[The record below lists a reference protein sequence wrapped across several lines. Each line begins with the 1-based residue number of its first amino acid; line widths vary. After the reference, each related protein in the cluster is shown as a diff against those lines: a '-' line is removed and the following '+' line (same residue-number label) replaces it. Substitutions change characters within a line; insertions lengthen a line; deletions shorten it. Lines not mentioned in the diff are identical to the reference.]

1 MNIIDNEKTDK
12 QELKDYQNTVKIL
25 SRLFKKYNPQFSR
38 MAKGCVFDAKMYFI
52 TNDNEVY
59 RYNIEIK
66 SRKQNME
73 EYDTLP
79 LTVQKYCNIIESCKL
94 GEKPIY
100 ISIVNDEEYYI
111 FDLSKLNM
119 NNVTIKNWLI
129 NDIEYSDN
137 PRKKKIP
144 TMFIP
149 ITESVN
155 NGLI

>member
-1 MNIIDNEKTDK
+1 MNIINDEKADL
-12 QELKDYQNTVKIL
+12 QELKDYQMTVAIL
-25 SRLFKKYNPQFSR
+25 SKLFKKYNPQFSR

-52 TNDNEVY
+52 DNNNEVY

-79 LTVQKYCNIIESCKL
+79 LTVAKYCNVKESCKL

-100 ISIVNDEEYYI
+100 ISLVNGEEYYI
-111 FDLSKLNM
+111 FDLDKLDM
-119 NNVTIKNWLI
+119 NNVTIKNWYI
-129 NDIEYSDN
+129 NDIEYSNN
-137 PRKKKIP
+137 PTKKKIP

-149 ITESVN
+149 VTESVN

>member
-1 MNIIDNEKTDK
+1 MNIIDNEKTDI
-12 QELKDYQNTVKIL
+12 QELKDYQMTVKIL
-25 SRLFKKYNPQFSR
+25 SKLFKAYEPNFSM
-38 MAKGCVFDAKMYFI
+38 MAKGCVFDAKMYF
-52 TNDNEVY
+52 TDDKNELY
-59 RYNIEIK
+59 RYHIEIK
-66 SRKQNME
+66 SRRQNME

-111 FDLSKLNM
+111 FDLSRIDM
-119 NNVTIKNWLI
+119 NKVMIKNWYI
-129 NDIEYSDN
+129 NDIEYSDY
-137 PRKKKIP
+137 PTKKKIP

>member
-1 MNIIDNEKTDK
+1 MNTINDQKADE

-79 LTVQKYCNIIESCKL
+79 LTVQKYCNVKEACKL
-94 GEKPIY
+94 GEKAIY
-100 ISIVNDEEYYI
+100 LSIVNEEEYYI
-111 FDLSKLNM
+111 FDIDKLDM
-119 NNVTIKNWLI
+119 NKVKIKNWYI
-129 NDIEYSDN
+129 NDIEYSDS
-137 PRKKKIP
+137 PTKKKIP
-144 TMFIP
+144 TLFIP
-149 ITESVN
+149 VTEAVN

>member
-1 MNIIDNEKTDK
+1 MNIIDNEKTNV
-12 QELKDYQNTVKIL
+12 QELKDYQNAVKIL
-25 SRLFKKYNPQFSR
+25 SRIFKKYNPQFSR
-38 MAKGCVFDAKMYFI
+38 MAKGCVFDCKMYFI
-52 TNDNEVY
+52 DSNNEVY
-59 RYNIEIK
+59 GYNIEIK
-66 SRKQNME
+66 SRRQNME

-111 FDLSKLNM
+111 FDISRIDM
-119 NNVTIKNWLI
+119 NKVIIKNWYI

-137 PRKKKIP
+137 PTKKKIP

>member
-1 MNIIDNEKTDK
+1 MNIIDNEKTDI
-12 QELKDYQNTVKIL
+12 QELKDYQMTVKIL
-25 SRLFKKYNPQFSR
+25 SRIFKKYNPQFTM
-38 MAKGCVFDAKMYFI
+38 MAKGCVFDAKMYF
-52 TNDNEVY
+52 TDNNNEVY

-66 SRKQNME
+66 SRRQNIE

-79 LTVQKYCNIIESCKL
+79 LTVAKYCNIKESCKL

-100 ISIVNDEEYYI
+100 ISLVNEEEYYI

-137 PRKKKIP
+137 PVKKKIP
-144 TMFIP
+144 TLFIP
-149 ITESVN
+149 VTEAVN

>member
-25 SRLFKKYNPQFSR
+25 SQLFKKYNPQFSR

-111 FDLSKLNM
+111 FDLSRIDM
-119 NNVTIKNWLI
+119 NKVTIKNWYI

-137 PRKKKIP
+137 PVKKKIP

-149 ITESVN
+149 VTEAVN

>member
-25 SRLFKKYNPQFSR
+25 SRLFKKYNPQFSM

-59 RYNIEIK
+59 RYHIEIK
-66 SRKQNME
+66 SRRQNME

-100 ISIVNDEEYYI
+100 ISIVNDDEYYI
-111 FDLSKLNM
+111 FDLDKLNM
-119 NNVTIKNWLI
+119 NKVIIKNWYI

-137 PRKKKIP
+137 PTKKKIP
-144 TMFIP
+144 TLFIP
-149 ITESVN
+149 VTEAVN

>member
-79 LTVQKYCNIIESCKL
+79 LTVQKYCNVKEACKL
-94 GEKPIY
+94 GEKAIY
-100 ISIVNDEEYYI
+100 LSIVNEEEYYI
-111 FDLSKLNM
+111 FDIDKLDM
-119 NNVTIKNWLI
+119 NKVKIKNWYI
-129 NDIEYSDN
+129 NDIEYSDS
-137 PRKKKIP
+137 PTKKKIP

-149 ITESVN
+149 VTEAVN

>member
-1 MNIIDNEKTDK
+1 MNIIDNEKTDL

-25 SRLFKKYNPQFSR
+25 SRIFKKYNPQFSQ
-38 MAKGCVFDAKMYFI
+38 MAKGCVFDCKMYF
-52 TNDNEVY
+52 TDNNNELY
-59 RYNIEIK
+59 RYHIEIK
-66 SRKQNME
+66 SRRQNME

-111 FDLSKLNM
+111 FDISRIDM
-119 NNVTIKNWLI
+119 NKVIIKNWYI

-137 PRKKKIP
+137 PVKKKIP

-155 NGLI
+155 DGLL

>member
-1 MNIIDNEKTDK
+1 MNTINDK
-12 QELKDYQNTVKIL
+12 KADEQELKDYQMTVKIL
-25 SRLFKKYNPQFSR
+25 SRLFKAYQPNFSM

-73 EYDTLP
+73 DYDTLP
-79 LTVQKYCNIIESCKL
+79 LTVAKYCNVKESCKL

-100 ISIVNDEEYYI
+100 ISLVNGEEYYI
-111 FDLSKLNM
+111 FDLDKLDM
-119 NNVTIKNWLI
+119 NKVRIKNWLI

-137 PRKKKIP
+137 PSKKKIP

-149 ITESVN
+149 ITQCVN

>member
-1 MNIIDNEKTDK
+1 MNIIDNEKTDI
-12 QELKDYQNTVKIL
+12 QELRDYQMTVKIL
-25 SRLFKKYNPQFSR
+25 SRLFKAYEPQFS
-38 MAKGCVFDAKMYFI
+38 MMS
-52 TNDNEVY
+52 
-59 RYNIEIK
+59 IK
-66 SRKQNME
+66 SRRQNME

-111 FDLSKLNM
+111 FDLSRIDM
-119 NNVTIKNWLI
+119 NKVIIKNWYI

-137 PRKKKIP
+137 PTKKKIP

>member
-79 LTVQKYCNIIESCKL
+79 LTVQKYCNVKEACKL
-94 GEKPIY
+94 GEKAIY
-100 ISIVNDEEYYI
+100 LSIVNEEEYYI
-111 FDLSKLNM
+111 FDIDKLDM
-119 NNVTIKNWLI
+119 NKVKIKNWYI
-129 NDIEYSDN
+129 NDIEYSDS
-137 PRKKKIP
+137 PTKKKIP
-144 TMFIP
+144 TLFIP
-149 ITESVN
+149 VTEAVN

>member
-1 MNIIDNEKTDK
+1 MNIIDNEKTDI
-12 QELKDYQNTVKIL
+12 QELKDYQMTVKIL

-73 EYDTLP
+73 EYYTLP
-79 LTVQKYCNIIESCKL
+79 LTVQKYCNVKEACKL
-94 GEKPIY
+94 GEKAIY
-100 ISIVNDEEYYI
+100 LSIVNDEEYYI
-111 FDLSKLNM
+111 FDLSMIDM
-119 NNVTIKNWLI
+119 NKVTIKNWYI

-137 PRKKKIP
+137 PVKKKIP

-149 ITESVN
+149 VTEAVN

>member
-25 SRLFKKYNPQFSR
+25 SRLFKKYNPQFTM

-79 LTVQKYCNIIESCKL
+79 LTVQKYCNIIESCTL

-137 PRKKKIP
+137 PVKKKIP
-144 TMFIP
+144 TLFIP
-149 ITESVN
+149 ITQCVN

>member
-1 MNIIDNEKTDK
+1 MNIIDNEKTDI
-12 QELKDYQNTVKIL
+12 QELKDYQMTVAIL
-25 SRLFKKYNPQFSR
+25 SRIFKKYNPQFTM
-38 MAKGCVFDAKMYFI
+38 MAKGCVFDAKMYF
-52 TNDNEVY
+52 TDNNNEVY

-66 SRKQNME
+66 SRRQNIE

-79 LTVQKYCNIIESCKL
+79 LTVAKYCNIKESCKL

-100 ISIVNDEEYYI
+100 ISLVNEEEYYI

-137 PRKKKIP
+137 PAKKKIP

>member
-1 MNIIDNEKTDK
+1 MNIIDNEKTDI
-12 QELKDYQNTVKIL
+12 QELKDFQMTVKIL
-25 SRLFKKYNPQFSR
+25 SRLFKKYNPQFSQ
-38 MAKGCVFDAKMYFI
+38 MAKGCVYDAKMYF
-52 TNDNEVY
+52 TDYKNELY
-59 RYNIEIK
+59 RYHIEIK
-66 SRKQNME
+66 SRRQNME

-100 ISIVNDEEYYI
+100 ISLVNDEEYYI
-111 FDLSKLNM
+111 FDLSRIDM
-119 NNVTIKNWLI
+119 NKVIIKNWYI

-137 PRKKKIP
+137 PTKKKIP

>member
-66 SRKQNME
+66 SRRQNME

-111 FDLSKLNM
+111 FDLSRIDM
-119 NNVTIKNWLI
+119 NKVIIKNWYI

-137 PRKKKIP
+137 PTKKKIP

-149 ITESVN
+149 VTEAVN

>member
-1 MNIIDNEKTDK
+1 MNTINDK
-12 QELKDYQNTVKIL
+12 KADEQELKDYQMTVKIL
-25 SRLFKKYNPQFSR
+25 SRIFKKYNPKFTQ

-73 EYDTLP
+73 DYDTLP
-79 LTVQKYCNIIESCKL
+79 LTVQKYCNVKESCKL

-100 ISIVNDEEYYI
+100 LSIVNEEEYYI
-111 FDLSKLNM
+111 FDLSKLDM
-119 NNVTIKNWLI
+119 NKVKIKNWLI
-129 NDIEYSDN
+129 NDIEYSAN
-137 PRKKKIP
+137 PVKKKIP

-149 ITESVN
+149 VTESVN

>member
-1 MNIIDNEKTDK
+1 MNTINDQKADE
-12 QELKDYQNTVKIL
+12 QELKDYQMTVAIL
-25 SRLFKKYNPQFSR
+25 SKLFKKYNPQFSR

-52 TNDNEVY
+52 DNNNEVY

-79 LTVQKYCNIIESCKL
+79 LTVAKYCNVKESCKL

-100 ISIVNDEEYYI
+100 ISLVNGEEYYI
-111 FDLSKLNM
+111 FDLDKLDM
-119 NNVTIKNWLI
+119 NNVTIKNWYI
-129 NDIEYSDN
+129 NDIEYSNN
-137 PRKKKIP
+137 PTKKKIP

-149 ITESVN
+149 VTESVN

>member
-1 MNIIDNEKTDK
+1 MNTINDEKADL
-12 QELKDYQNTVKIL
+12 QELKDYQMTVAIL
-25 SRLFKKYNPQFSR
+25 SKLFKKYNPQFSR

-52 TNDNEVY
+52 DNNNEVY

-79 LTVQKYCNIIESCKL
+79 LTVAKYCNVKESCKL

-100 ISIVNDEEYYI
+100 ISLVNGEEYYI
-111 FDLSKLNM
+111 FDLDKLDM
-119 NNVTIKNWLI
+119 NKVKIKNWYI
-129 NDIEYSDN
+129 NDIEYSNN
-137 PRKKKIP
+137 PTKKKIP

-149 ITESVN
+149 VTESVN
-155 NGLI
+155 NG

>member
-1 MNIIDNEKTDK
+1 MNTINDQKTDK

-52 TNDNEVY
+52 ANDNEVY

-79 LTVQKYCNIIESCKL
+79 LTVQKYCNIIESCTL

-111 FDLSKLNM
+111 FDLSRIDM
-119 NNVTIKNWLI
+119 NKVIIKNWYI

-137 PRKKKIP
+137 PTKKKIP

>member
-79 LTVQKYCNIIESCKL
+79 LTVQKYCNVKEACKL
-94 GEKPIY
+94 GEKAIY
-100 ISIVNDEEYYI
+100 LSIVNEEEYYI
-111 FDLSKLNM
+111 FDIDKLDM
-119 NNVTIKNWLI
+119 NKVKIKNWYI
-129 NDIEYSDN
+129 NDIEYSAN
-137 PRKKKIP
+137 PSKKKIP

>member
-1 MNIIDNEKTDK
+1 MNTINDEKTDI
-12 QELKDYQNTVKIL
+12 QELRDYQATVKIL
-25 SRLFKKYNPQFSR
+25 SRIFKKYNPQFSQ
-38 MAKGCVFDAKMYFI
+38 MAKGCVYDAKMYF
-52 TNDNEVY
+52 TDSNNEVY
-59 RYNIEIK
+59 RYHIEIK
-66 SRKQNME
+66 SRRQNME

-94 GEKPIY
+94 GEKAIY
-100 ISIVNDEEYYI
+100 ISLVNEEEYYI
-111 FDLSKLNM
+111 FDLDNLDM
-119 NNVTIKNWLI
+119 NNVIIKNWYI

-137 PRKKKIP
+137 PTKKKIP

>member
-12 QELKDYQNTVKIL
+12 QELKDYQNTVEIL

-79 LTVQKYCNIIESCKL
+79 LTVQKYCNVKEACKL
-94 GEKPIY
+94 GEKAIY
-100 ISIVNDEEYYI
+100 LSIVNEEEYYI
-111 FDLSKLNM
+111 FDIDKLDM
-119 NNVTIKNWLI
+119 NKVKIKNWYI

-137 PRKKKIP
+137 PTKKKIP

>member
-1 MNIIDNEKTDK
+1 MNTINDEKADL
-12 QELKDYQNTVKIL
+12 QELKDYTTTVKIL
-25 SRLFKKYNPQFSR
+25 SRIFKKYNPQFSR

-52 TNDNEVY
+52 DNNNEVY

-79 LTVQKYCNIIESCKL
+79 LTVAKYCNVKESCKL

-100 ISIVNDEEYYI
+100 ISIVNEEEYYI
-111 FDLSKLNM
+111 FDLDKLDM
-119 NNVTIKNWLI
+119 NNAKIRNWYI
-129 NDIEYSDN
+129 NDIEYSNN
-137 PRKKKIP
+137 PTKKKIP

-149 ITESVN
+149 VTEAVN

>member
-1 MNIIDNEKTDK
+1 MNIIDNEKTDI
-12 QELKDYQNTVKIL
+12 QELKDYQMTVKIL

-79 LTVQKYCNIIESCKL
+79 LTVQKYCNVKEACKL
-94 GEKPIY
+94 GEKAIY
-100 ISIVNDEEYYI
+100 LSIVNEEEYYI
-111 FDLSKLNM
+111 FDIDKLDM
-119 NNVTIKNWLI
+119 NKVKIKNWYI
-129 NDIEYSDN
+129 NDIEYSDS
-137 PRKKKIP
+137 PTKKKIP
-144 TMFIP
+144 TLFIP
-149 ITESVN
+149 VTEAVN

>member
-1 MNIIDNEKTDK
+1 MNIIDNEKTDI
-12 QELKDYQNTVKIL
+12 QELKDYQMTVKIL

-111 FDLSKLNM
+111 FDISRIDM
-119 NNVTIKNWLI
+119 NKVIIKNWYI
-129 NDIEYSDN
+129 NDIEYSNN
-137 PRKKKIP
+137 PTKKKIP

-149 ITESVN
+149 VTEAVN